1 MERIGDIISQKRREL
16 GLTQNELGKLLGISG
31 KAVSKWERGL
41 SNPCREHMEKLV
53 ELLGLPIETPMST
66 EETEQIPS
74 VSAQFT
80 LARELPRI
88 FATSTILAVCVCY
101 MSGAL
106 STEST
111 MVSLGLAAVLF
122 CLWTMISR

>member
-16 GLTQNELGKLLGISG
+16 GLTQTELGKLLGISG

-41 SNPCREHMEKLV
+41 SSPCREHMEKLV
-53 ELLGLPIETPMST
+53 DLLGLSVESSMST
-66 EETEQIPS
+66 EETEQIPPQRTS
-74 VSAQFT
+74 FT

-88 FATSTILAVCVCY
+88 FATATIIAVCVCY
-101 MSGAL
+101 MSGTL

-111 MVSLGLAAVLF
+111 MVSLGFAAVLF
-122 CLWTMISR
+122 CLWTMLSR

>member
-16 GLTQNELGKLLGISG
+16 GLTQTELGKMLGISG

-41 SNPCREHMEKLV
+41 SNPCREHMEKLID
-53 ELLGLPIETPMST
+53 LLGLPVEPSMST

-88 FATSTILAVCVCY
+88 FATATILAVCVCY
-101 MSGAL
+101 MSGTL

-122 CLWTMISR
+122 CLWTMVSR

>member
-1 MERIGDIISQKRREL
+1 MERICDMIAKKRRKL
-16 GLTQNELGKLLGISG
+16 GLTQTELGNMLGISG

-53 ELLGLPIETPMST
+53 DLLGLSVESSMST
-66 EETEQIPS
+66 EETEQIPPTRAS
-74 VSAQFT
+74 FT
-80 LARELPRI
+80 LVRELPRI
-88 FATSTILAVCVCY
+88 FATATILAVCVCY
-101 MSGAL
+101 MSGTL

>member
-16 GLTQNELGKLLGISG
+16 GLTQTELGNMLGISG

-53 ELLGLPIETPMST
+53 DLLGLPVEPSMST
-66 EETEQIPS
+66 EETEQIQPTRDPF
-74 VSAQFT
+74 A
-80 LARELPRI
+80 LPRELPRI
-88 FATSTILAVCVCY
+88 FATATILAVCVCY
-101 MSGAL
+101 MSGTL

-122 CLWTMISR
+122 CLWTMVSR